1 MATPMNEEVHISS
14 LVVHV
19 RPELRQAVADE
30 ISKVN
35 GAEVHAVDPSGK
47 IVCTFEAGDM
57 GVVQNFMNR
66 LAEMQGVLSSNL
78 VYHHCED
85 SEALAEEIDYENHST

>member
-1 MATPMNEEVHISS
+1 MNEEVHISS

-19 RPELRQAVADE
+19 RPELRESAAAE
-30 ISKVN
+30 ISRVD
-35 GAEVHAVDPSGK
+35 GAEVHVVDPSGK

-57 GVVQNFMNR
+57 GVVQNFMSR
-66 LAEMQGVLSSNL
+66 LAEMQGVFSSNL

-85 SEALAEEIDYENHST
+85 SEALAEEIEYENHPT